1 MCQESQSNANYPIRG
16 DRKVVTILHCIHLKF
31 WSVTSVLLI
40 LYLHFF
46 TLLELNRILYFMLF
60 LFFHLLLSQF
70 PVHVLPLL
78 FLLFSSLTFH
88 STLLLFS
95 LCQNW
100 KVLKSPNDF
109 KFEHRFQPLIDSAL
123 RRCFQ
128 CLSVDPVPFVFS
140 IRMQKQINTLL
151 NRNCNL
157 ILISCGVYK
166 SNVVHVFQHH
176 LQLSSFSW
184 LQLVPVSATGQWAVN
199 NSKHGVD
206 SWQWLICI
214 MFANCLHKIYMFVI
228 WSGTYVTL

>member
-1 MCQESQSNANYPIRG
+1 
-16 DRKVVTILHCIHLKF
+16 
-31 WSVTSVLLI
+31 
-40 LYLHFF
+40 
-46 TLLELNRILYFMLF
+46 MLF

-100 KVLKSPNDF
+100 KVLKSPNEF

-140 IRMQKQINTLL
+140 IGMQMQINTLL

-206 SWQWLICI
+206 S
-214 MFANCLHKIYMFVI
+214 
-228 WSGTYVTL
+228 